1 MYSARPLKQQSAH
14 RHVILR
20 GLQKNISWCISA
32 PVDCYTLTNDRP
44 CSVRLKVAI
53 PHQDRYIRRQS
64 KIARYTI
71 GAHQLPTD
79 YTVRC
84 RLTTNSMRFRYTDMG
99 TVPTMCSS
107 SPSIDIEFN
116 STMWNKYIE
125 VFYSS
130 MYAFHNKYTNLVLI
144 ELLSTSGLTEG
155 LTVSSPLVIQI
166 FT

>member
-84 RLTTNSMRFRYTDMG
+84 RLTTNSMRFRYPDMG
-99 TVPTMCSS
+99 TVPTMYSS

-116 STMWNKYIE
+116 STMWKKYIE

-144 ELLSTSGLTEG
+144 EFLSTSGLTES
-155 LTVSSPLVIQI
+155 LTVSSPLMIQI